1 MQNAENI
8 LFTVTMI
15 GYFGAM
21 SLYFLFVAIR
31 KENLAKAAGIL
42 QGTALLLH
50 TAALVFRG
58 IEAGRIPMTNQYEF
72 ATCFAWALCLV
83 SLIFIRKYR
92 FSCIYCDYRL
102 RCLRCQCR
110 ARSYFPD
117 AGQT

>member
-21 SLYFLFVAIR
+21 ILYFLFVAIR

-83 SLIFIRKYR
+83 SLFQLAG
-92 FSCIYCDYRL
+92 FSCIHCDYRL